1 MIQDMWDGRDARV
14 ACKPIRGKY
23 HLELPQGHGN
33 CLHKTLP
40 RALKAVL
47 LNAVVDHHEGEGMAK
62 NHQEESKD
70 VSEVKL

>member
-1 MIQDMWDGRDARV
+1 MTSLNQSEASV
-14 ACKPIRGKY
+14 
-23 HLELPQGHGN
+23 HLKLSQGHGD
-33 CLHKTLP
+33 CHHKTLP